1 MVRIMNVQQSKSRML
16 ALLEAE
22 VDQCRK
28 NINDAINKANVP
40 TVSIQVNSAHGMVVG
55 LAGMLQQELENAG
68 YTVSVEVYGSGR
80 IMTIK
85 TPMNFD
91 HFK

>member
-1 MVRIMNVQQSKSRML
+1 MVRIVNVQQSKSRML

-22 VDQCRK
+22 VDQYRK
-28 NINDAINKANVP
+28 IINDALNKATVP
-40 TVSIQVNSAHGMVVG
+40 MVSIQVNSGHGMIAG
-55 LAGMLQQELENAG
+55 LVGMLQQELENAG
-68 YTVSVEVYGSGR
+68 YTVSAEVYGSGR

-91 HFK
+91 HLK